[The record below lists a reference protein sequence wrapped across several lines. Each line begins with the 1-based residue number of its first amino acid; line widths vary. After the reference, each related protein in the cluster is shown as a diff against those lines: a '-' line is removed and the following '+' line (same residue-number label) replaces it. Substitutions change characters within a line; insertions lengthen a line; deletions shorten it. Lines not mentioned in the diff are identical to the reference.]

1 MKLSQRILSVLVV
14 VVTLSGVQPAF
25 ADVNVKVLTSK
36 SYSGNKQLVYESGRT
51 EMSANLWNAKV
62 PTKIKIYRSEINVI
76 PFNFKPL
83 VGYSDIEDIRIE
95 IALWSKAGKKI
106 TDSTLFDWNPTG
118 GTTIE
123 EVSFYND
130 GKVKSGSYFWLITT
144 SSYSYEGKGELRVPL
159 TITY

>member
-1 MKLSQRILSVLVV
+1 
-14 VVTLSGVQPAF
+14 
-25 ADVNVKVLTSK
+25 
-36 SYSGNKQLVYESGRT
+36 
-51 EMSANLWNAKV
+51 MSANLWNAKV